1 MEICLSNKTGRR
13 ETGRQLDGLAVS
25 EDFGMGKTEASFLLL
40 GNVTVKIDRLNSLV
54 TGAAMLAAVA
64 FNIRPE
70 ILSGLFGF
78 EISIV
83 SKR

>member
-1 MEICLSNKTGRR
+1 M
-13 ETGRQLDGLAVS
+13 DGLAVS
-25 EDFGMGKTEASFLLL
+25 EDLGMGITEASFHLL
-40 GNVTVKIDRLNSLV
+40 GNVPVKIDRLNSLA

-70 ILSGLFGF
+70 ILSGPFDL